1 MDLADLKRRALAAR
15 EFQKAVGPQE
25 SLRQF
30 TLRVPTPHEVK
41 VAASRAGLSAVVED
55 QAAHVLLQRA
65 LLVPAVVAWS
75 GVTVGDV
82 LADAEPGTD
91 ALELEAGAVEL
102 VLDAHPDWEQELVSE
117 LYQRMAQRREQKD
130 TAAKN

>member
-1 MDLADLKRRALAAR
+1 MDLDTLKRRATAAR
-15 EFQKAVGPQE
+15 EFQVAVGPQDA
-25 SLRQF
+25 LRQF

-41 VAASRAGLSAVVED
+41 VAASRAGVASVLED

-65 LLVPAVVAWS
+65 LLLLAVVGWS

-82 LADAEPGTD
+82 LPQAEQSTD
-91 ALELEAGAVEL
+91 ALELESGAVEL
-102 VLDAHPDWEQELVSE
+102 VLDANPEWEKVLGNA
-117 LYQRMAQRREQKD
+117 LYERMTQRRAQKD